1 MLTIGKITDFYHTR
15 AIVLIMHQ
23 LTKRMLMPWK
33 KTLKFPVKIRNNCMR
48 QALTHYE
55 SVCRLIKLIGMYSC
69 ICNIMQKDFFV
80 LII

>member
-1 MLTIGKITDFYHTR
+1 M
-15 AIVLIMHQ
+15 LIMDQ
-23 LTKRMLMPWK
+23 LTKGMLVPWK

-55 SVCRLIKLIGMYSC
+55 SVCRLIKITEMYSC